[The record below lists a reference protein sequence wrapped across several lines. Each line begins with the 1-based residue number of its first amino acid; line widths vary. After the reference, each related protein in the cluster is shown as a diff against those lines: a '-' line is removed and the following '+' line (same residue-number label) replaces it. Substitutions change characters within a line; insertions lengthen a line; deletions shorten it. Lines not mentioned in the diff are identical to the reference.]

1 MAALD
6 CDKFAA
12 ASGTSPAMQLKNLH
26 APLFV
31 SLTLI
36 KREIKSYPI
45 K

>member
-1 MAALD
+1 MPALD

-12 ASGTSPAMQLKNLH
+12 AWDIACNAVEKSSRAF
-26 APLFV
+26 FV
-31 SLTLI
+31 SSMTLI